1 MKRKHQ
7 QQSKRGREE
16 FYPIIT
22 IAGFLRLWDLYN
34 AFNVAIRV
42 ENITLLW
49 IETAKRLWFN
59 AMSVCFGAFR
69 MLWCYRTFSKQQN
82 ATLLLQ
88 RLNCCHLA
96 RSGLKVLKAQAID
109 LYNVWA
115 AGKDDSSLLKNQIEN
130 DKALESSSSIIE
142 ELHKNIKD
150 NEDELEQVKK
160 THVKTIH
167 ELETADA
174 FVDDLKL

>member
-1 MKRKHQ
+1 MESNIGSISNTVSGKENKGCKY
-7 QQSKRGREE
+7 SAKTSWKEIINNNPKRGGEE

-34 AFNVAIRV
+34 AYNVAIRV

-59 AMSVCFGAFR
+59 AMSVCFGAFH
-69 MLWCYRTFSKQQN
+69 MLWCYRTFAKQQN

-96 RSGLKVLKAQAID
+96 RSGLKVLKAQAIY

-115 AGKDDSSLLKNQIEN
+115 AGKDDSSLWKNQIEN

-142 ELHKNIKD
+142 EL
-150 NEDELEQVKK
+150 VKRS
-160 THVKTIH
+160 
-167 ELETADA
+167 LD
-174 FVDDLKL
+174 